1 MYLMKR
7 PYLKIYTNDLDIKI
21 ICAILLPYG
30 FTHNQIVELYKTTY
44 LYNIQIIS
52 TINLSMIHYMIK
64 ILKSDHLTGLSKGL
78 INSSIFLCEDK
89 A

>member
-52 TINLSMIHYMIK
+52 TINFVDDSLYDSLYDK
-64 ILKSDHLTGLSKGL
+64 ILK
-78 INSSIFLCEDK
+78 
-89 A
+89 